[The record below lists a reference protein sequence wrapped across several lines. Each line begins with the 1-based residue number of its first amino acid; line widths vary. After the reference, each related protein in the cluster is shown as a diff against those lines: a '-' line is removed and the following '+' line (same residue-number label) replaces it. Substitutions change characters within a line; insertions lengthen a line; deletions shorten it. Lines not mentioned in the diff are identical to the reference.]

1 MSKRSVCWINVSQIP
16 TNSQRWSIIA
26 IFIPLVVGS
35 LAVAF
40 RVYLCQ
46 AQAYAIILLTII
58 AISTMLLHTSQRR
71 ESIVKIKKEVY
82 CADLSQTSHIA
93 VTPGRLS
100 RAVVSSYEQLYFS
113 RVRVWLPLIV
123 WLVWVAYGSLF
134 HSGEHND
141 DIHNAL
147 LVDLT
152 NVGADTPKAL
162 RLARLY
168 LLAFCALG
176 SMCVTQYFRRR
187 ESREPESTI
196 VKMSEA
202 EQRWQCRFWFLF
214 GVLLFFPAQE
224 STAQA
229 LLPTR
234 LLARTG
240 FFFVLF
246 ILSESLNRLVHYE
259 RWIRC
264 YHSFTQAILVAV
276 QISLG
281 KAKTMPLKEDR
292 TKELVKCIDKMEPPP
307 PVLEPRKQN
316 SPDLLTS
323 EIVKYCAVLQSS
335 WILFASEAV
344 YPVALFQVVLLLVM
358 NKRLRNSI
366 VDLVNERAE
375 FFLVNQDPL
384 TQQLPVTSKNN
395 FRNAVV
401 LARSP
406 PEAKKDDTC
415 LPPPPTSVSSRHRA
429 PSQID
434 RPVSSPK
441 PSVKDAPERGRSE
454 STPIPMIL
462 KSSSIDPLPKVVVRQ
477 TPVPRTLSI
486 PRSTPHQPQRAP
498 SPPPPPPPPVPDSTS
513 DDIST
518 TTSVSPPRPRM
529 SDNQVRRAAL
539 ARLEAPAM
547 DARN

>member
-1 MSKRSVCWINVSQIP
+1 
-16 TNSQRWSIIA
+16 
-26 IFIPLVVGS
+26 
-35 LAVAF
+35 
-40 RVYLCQ
+40 
-46 AQAYAIILLTII
+46 
-58 AISTMLLHTSQRR
+58 
-71 ESIVKIKKEVY
+71 
-82 CADLSQTSHIA
+82 
-93 VTPGRLS
+93 
-100 RAVVSSYEQLYFS
+100 
-113 RVRVWLPLIV
+113 
-123 WLVWVAYGSLF
+123 
-134 HSGEHND
+134 
-141 DIHNAL
+141 
-147 LVDLT
+147 
-152 NVGADTPKAL
+152 
-162 RLARLY
+162 
-168 LLAFCALG
+168 
-176 SMCVTQYFRRR
+176 MCVTQYFRRR

-246 ILSESLNRLVHYE
+246 ILSESLNRLAHYE